1 MKVYVA
7 VGSNLGDRASLVK
20 KAEDRLRAVPGVYFN
35 KKSPLYET
43 EPAGVPAGDQTKQGK
58 YLNGVWEIE
67 SSLEAKALLNEL
79 LGIETSLG
87 RVRESSK
94 KNESRPIDLDI
105 LFYGDKIIKS
115 DGLSV
120 PHPRLHERWFVLK
133 PLADLC
139 PDLVH
144 PKNKKTVRELLSKV
158 SA

>member
-7 VGSNLGDRASLVK
+7 VGSNLGERASLVK
-20 KAEDRLRAVPGVYFN
+20 RAEDRLQTVPGVYFK

-43 EPAGVPAGDQTKQGK
+43 EPVGGPAQQGK

-67 SSLEAKALLNEL
+67 TSLEAKALLNEL
-79 LGIETSLG
+79 MEIETSLG
-87 RVRESSK
+87 RVRATSK
-94 KNESRPIDLDI
+94 KNEPRPIDLDI
-105 LFYGDKIIKS
+105 LFYGDKIIQS
-115 DGLSV
+115 ENLSV

-139 PDLVH
+139 PDLIH
-144 PKNKKTVRELLSKV
+144 PKKKKTVRELLSKV